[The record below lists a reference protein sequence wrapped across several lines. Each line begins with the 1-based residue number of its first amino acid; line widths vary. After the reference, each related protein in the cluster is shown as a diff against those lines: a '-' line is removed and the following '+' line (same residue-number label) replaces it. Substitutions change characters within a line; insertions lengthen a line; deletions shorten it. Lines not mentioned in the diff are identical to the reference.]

1 MEVYRNEMANIDLP
15 VPIYAIPGSFD
26 VKAYDGTTLL
36 HTFST
41 VTAIAGGYRV
51 VLPFSLVVNDSS
63 FSIVWKFNYLEGV
76 TTKAYEHTELI
87 DVVTPIVPLSVLTS
101 LLEDVTTEERYE
113 AEAVV
118 RRIIEIYTG
127 QTLGFGRFKGT
138 RQVAGNDNTRLALPT
153 PLISFTAMSDGT
165 LDYEPSAFRITG
177 SGWFLGQ
184 APGAWWTIKDSP
196 PEEVLDAFN
205 NVIYAP
211 GVVKKRDFCWSDIYT
226 ITGYWGYESVPVPVV
241 QAAKLLID
249 DYACQDSSYRD
260 KYLESMK
267 AADWRI
273 QFTQAAYDG
282 TGNLKADQL
291 LNDYKLTNLVVI

>member
-1 MEVYRNEMANIDLP
+1 MEVYRNEMANIDLSVP
-15 VPIYAIPGSFD
+15 VYAIPGSLD
-26 VKAYDGTTLL
+26 VKAYNGTTLL
-36 HTFST
+36 HTFSA

-51 VLPFSLVVNDSS
+51 TLPFSLVVNDSS
-63 FSIVWKFNYLEGV
+63 FSVVWKFNYVEGAS
-76 TTKAYEHTELI
+76 TKAYEHRQEV
-87 DVVTPIVPLSVLTS
+87 DVVTPIVPLSVLTA
-101 LLEDVTTEERYE
+101 LLDDVTAAERYE

-118 RRIIEIYTG
+118 RKIIEVYTG
-127 QTLGFGRFKGT
+127 QTFGRFKGT
-138 RQVAGNDNTRLALPT
+138 HQVAGNDNTRLALPT
-153 PLISFTAMSDGT
+153 PLISFTAMTDGT
-165 LDYEPSAFRITG
+165 LDYEPSAFVITG
-177 SGWFLGQ
+177 SGWFLSQ

-211 GVVKKRDFCWSDIYT
+211 GVVKKRDFCWNSIYT
-226 ITGYWGYESVPVPVV
+226 ITGDWGYESVPVPVV
-241 QAAKLLID
+241 QAAKMLID

-260 KYLESMK
+260 RYLESMK

-291 LNDYKLTNLVVI
+291 LNPYKLTNLVVI